1 MKAFQLK
8 IVIKNSKPPIWR
20 RVIVPT
26 GITFS
31 QLSMILNEVMGWCG
45 YHMFE
50 FEFYHKELRLVEEAE
65 EFAGGGPFD
74 YLEAS
79 TTFIREFMEE
89 NDWFTYT
96 YDLGDDWQHRV
107 TIEKIID
114 NWEFN
119 YPEVIKY
126 KGDCPIEDC
135 GGIYGYYGCLE
146 VANDEK
152 HPEHKERLEWMKSQ
166 GYPQEY
172 DVGYTNQ
179 QLKNQYFYMV
189 GKRETRCQNEIYED
203 HISGKYG
210 LKATRNDKNKNLN
223 IIQSNRHKVDDSLQR
238 MADLMKEYIA
248 LQKQMEH
255 QKPKISTLKDIF
267 ADYEKSDLIE
277 IAKEKGVSGIAGKNK
292 NQVIEKLYAFMMD
305 DLEIRRYF
313 YCMSAATRREF
324 QKTLNCT
331 GFYESADSG
340 LLTNLYKGSY
350 IGMLEDGHIMVPNDV
365 KSMYRKFL
373 NGAFEKECD
382 KRSYVLYC
390 LETSKR
396 LYGIVP
402 FEVFMALVNTNG
414 ENKLSSE
421 EVRQILKELPVE
433 YMEFI
438 VKGNKLYHKELYP
451 SDRGLLEVQGNKQ
464 YYIPTKEEI
473 MDIGMQGYLSKN
485 KYIQQFQKYMINKL
499 GAMEDEAEF
508 AGRIVWRLICGECE
522 MQEIINVLDD
532 LELMVDSEK
541 EVHTLIR
548 NINELWNNTRKLL
561 NRGYTPNEMRQQ
573 EKAPHFKTSMA
584 HNIVNYEEAKRNK
597 IYPNAPCPCGS
608 GKKYKNCC
616 RNKK

>member
-20 RVIVPT
+20 RVVVPT

-50 FEFYHKELRLVEEAE
+50 FEFYHQELRVIENVE
-65 EFAGGGPFD
+65 EFAGSGSFD

-114 NWEFN
+114 NWELD
-119 YPEVIKY
+119 YPKVIKY

-135 GGIYGYYGCLE
+135 GGIYGYYVCLDIIS
-146 VANDEK
+146 DEN
-152 HPEHKERLEWMKSQ
+152 HPEYEERLEWMKSQ

-172 DVGYTNQ
+172 DMEYVNQ
-179 QLKNQYFYMV
+179 QLEDQYFYIV
-189 GKRETRCQNEIYED
+189 GKRENRCQNEIYEE
-203 HISGKYG
+203 HFSGKYG
-210 LKATRNDKNKNLN
+210 LKVTKNDKNKNLD
-223 IIQSNRHKVDDSLQR
+223 IIQSNRHKVDASFQK

-248 LQKQMEH
+248 IQKQMERS
-255 QKPKISTLKDIF
+255 KPKISTLKDIF
-267 ADYEKSDLIE
+267 EAYEKSDLIE
-277 IAKEKGVSGIAGKNK
+277 IAKEKGVSGISGKNK
-292 NQVIEKLYAFMMD
+292 KQVIEKLYSFMMNEA
-305 DLEIRRYF
+305 EIKKYF
-313 YCMSAATRREF
+313 YCMSFDVRREF
-324 QKTLNCT
+324 QKVLNCE
-331 GFYESADSG
+331 GFYELDNSG

-350 IGMLEDGHIMVPNDV
+350 IGMLEDGRIMVPEDV
-365 KSMYRKFL
+365 KNVYRKLL
-373 NGAFEKECD
+373 NNAFEQECD
-382 KRSYVLYC
+382 KRSYILNC
-390 LETSKR
+390 LETTKR

-402 FEVFMALVNTNG
+402 FEIFMKLVNMNG
-414 ENKLSSE
+414 KTDLEIE
-421 EVRQILKELPVE
+421 EVKQILKEIPVE

-438 VKGNKLYHKELYP
+438 AKGSKLYHKELYP
-451 SDRGLLEVQGNKQ
+451 NDRGLLKVQGNKS

-473 MDIGMQGYLSKN
+473 MDIGVNGYLSGDE
-485 KYIQQFQKYMINKL
+485 YIQRFQKYLIKKL

-508 AGRIVWRLICGECE
+508 AGRIIWRLVCGDCE
-522 MQEIINVLDD
+522 MQNIFDVLDD
-532 LELMVDSEK
+532 LGLMVDSEK
-541 EVHTLIR
+541 ELHILIQK
-548 NINELWNNTRKLL
+548 INDLWNNTRKLL
-561 NRGYTPNEMRQQ
+561 NRGYTPNEMIHQ
-573 EKAPHFKTSMA
+573 EKAVYLKTPKP
-584 HNIVNYEEAKRNK
+584 HNIVNFEEAKRNK
-597 IYPNAPCPCGS
+597 IYPNDLCPCGS